1 MLSKLRQKIDA
12 IDDAII
18 ALLIER
24 TEIVEEVGRLK
35 AKSGDTFSFI
45 RPGRE
50 ATMLRRL
57 IDKVQGPFPKAA
69 IALLWRTIIAAS
81 LNIEQKLQV
90 AVHVTE
96 NNNTPYWYSREYFGS
111 FTEISTHY
119 SASQVISDVAKGDA
133 SIGVV
138 FFPQGQH
145 FDPWWCNF
153 DPSQHH
159 LHVFARL
166 PFIRTTNL
174 EQARE
179 HAVELL
185 AFAKTLP
192 EETGFDKTLLT
203 IRLDTAISQFKLIQ
217 LLGQDGLQADYLAG
231 VMADKS
237 TQEKN
242 IYMVEVHGFLI
253 NEHARINQL
262 VHTLDESAAVTILGA
277 YAVPLTI

>member
-1 MLSKLRQKIDA
+1 MLSELRQKIDA

-35 AKSGDTFSFI
+35 ASSGSSFSFI

-96 NNNTPYWYSREYFGS
+96 GNNTPYWYSREYFGS
-111 FTEISTHY
+111 FTDVSTHY
-119 SASQVISDVAKGDA
+119 SASQVISDVAKGNA
-133 SIGVV
+133 SIGIV

-145 FDPWWCNF
+145 FDPWWRNF

-166 PFIRTTNL
+166 PFIRATNL
-174 EQARE
+174 EHARE
-179 HAVELL
+179 QTVELL

-192 EETGFDKTLLT
+192 EETGLDKTLLT
-203 IRLDTAISQFKLIQ
+203 IGLDTAISQFKLIQ
-217 LLGQDGLQADYLAG
+217 LFGQNGLQAEYLAG
-231 VMADKS
+231 IMADRA

-242 IYMVEVHGFLI
+242 IHMIEVHGFLI
-253 NEHARINQL
+253 NEYARISQL
-262 VHTLDESAAVTILGA
+262 VNTVDESATVTILGA